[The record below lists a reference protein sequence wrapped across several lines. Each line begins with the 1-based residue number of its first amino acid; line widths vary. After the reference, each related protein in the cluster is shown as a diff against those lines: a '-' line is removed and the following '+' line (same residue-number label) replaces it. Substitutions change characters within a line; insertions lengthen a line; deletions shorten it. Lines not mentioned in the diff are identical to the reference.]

1 MDDFGHHLATNCCNG
16 GQRYVTHDSV
26 KNELNSI
33 LLYCGH
39 WTKLEERGIFH
50 DNRRP
55 DISVYNPPSGTTRR
69 LLIDVSITSPLV
81 GFRPNAASDLRVG
94 SAAQKAFNAKAHKY
108 GQVVKDHGF
117 SFLPFIFESTGYLHP
132 EARKFLRL
140 LAKGA
145 SEVKRISEEV
155 LYKYFMKRLTTSL
168 QLGMNELLMR
178 F

>member
-1 MDDFGHHLATNCCNG
+1 M
-16 GQRYVTHDSV
+16 
-26 KNELNSI
+26 
-33 LLYCGH
+33 
-39 WTKLEERGIFH
+39 
-50 DNRRP
+50 
-55 DISVYNPPSGTTRR
+55 
-69 LLIDVSITSPLV
+69 
-81 GFRPNAASDLRVG
+81 RVG

-168 QLGMNELLMR
+168 QLGIANAILDRMVSVASHCNAKIGDPSFAPDVVMSLQPQN
-178 F
+178 